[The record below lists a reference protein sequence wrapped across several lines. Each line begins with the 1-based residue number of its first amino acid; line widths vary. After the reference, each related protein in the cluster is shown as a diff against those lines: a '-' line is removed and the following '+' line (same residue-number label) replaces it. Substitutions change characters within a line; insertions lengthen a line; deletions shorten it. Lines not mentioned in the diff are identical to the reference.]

1 MRLRALALL
10 CCMASLGSALV
21 HASAPA
27 GFSVDIAASN
37 AELLNNGARISLA
50 IRARGDS
57 NAPARLHVELITPTN
72 SVLASGD
79 TVSLASPDLRRVDID
94 VTGDGITS
102 GWTPAALQKT
112 RLRYV
117 VRPAG
122 SAGPHTTGIIAL
134 SRLTSDAIALTLLTD
149 RLVRTGTTHSVHVIA
164 RSLSTSE
171 PVRGATCRVELTLDG
186 NNRTVIERTCRT
198 DSRGVGLVRFPIPVS
213 SDSDEATIEATLT
226 KGAFTDSAEIDVT
239 VTAGA
244 YSMLLSTDKSMY
256 QPGQTIHARVLV
268 VDDDDRAASGRQV
281 RLEVEDD
288 SGETVLRREITT
300 SRFGVASID
309 VPLRDDAP
317 LGPYEVTAEI
327 ESDSG
332 DSFDTMAR
340 VIVSRYDLPNF
351 TVRVA
356 SDKPF
361 YLPGDTAKVTVS
373 TEYLFGQPVPAGRVR
388 IEPYDEDSWLD
399 SDDSDEPEAQLASG
413 TCGPDGS
420 FDATIDLASAWSE
433 LGKRSWMKY
442 YDGSFVA
449 TVTDPSTNRTERRRF
464 DLRITYQP
472 IHIHVFGRRELAAGE
487 STSFYV
493 TTTLADGTAVPCD
506 VTVLEPAAPV
516 ALPGRRDEPVWRTVA
531 FVRTNRYGVA
541 RVRTSRVRADGAD
554 RWSDLDLRFDAT
566 GVNGGVGS
574 STESFDLTDDAIVTV
589 EPGRSI
595 LPVGA
600 PVEATATTTSSSQ
613 ALVVHL
619 VQNRKI
625 LETKSVA
632 LRSGEA
638 RILFPYR
645 PTLSGR
651 LSIVV
656 VDPTRRSTRWYG
668 DYQYAVADVLYPSPD
683 GLEVTVAP
691 KQPSYAPGESLSLS
705 IDVKD
710 GTGLGQTSAL
720 AIAAVD
726 AAVRERQT
734 SSSDEYLSGG
744 ISAYAPWQQDSYARI
759 GSVSMTTLR
768 RLDPTREA
776 PPDLDLVAAVLMS
789 DSETGNSMFE
799 VSSLDAVDQ
808 RAEFKATFDRLQ
820 ATVDRALYLE
830 SGASGTCASDTM
842 SLVEMLRKSGA
853 NHAELVDPWGNTLA
867 ATSIVNDSHRIL
879 RVQSAGPDAVHG
891 TSDDVTVTQYRCDYF
906 SLTGQRVES
915 AVRAWMADTGR
926 FVRDE
931 ASFAEAMRDRHIE
944 TSGLL
949 DAWGR
954 PYAARFSASG
964 SYVLLRLESAGVDG
978 RFDASEG
985 SDDFTVWRT
994 YLDFFGPRAATIEH
1008 ALADVS
1014 HLGAF
1019 PTDTSSWQAA
1029 LVAAGIDP
1037 RGIVDQ
1043 YDSEAVPAFRSGSRF
1058 AHRAAFEE
1066 RIVFGSTAKV
1076 VAATMIPVT
1085 EAYDEIVLTGPGED
1099 RRIGTADDLRLATFT
1114 RVRSAATADGKE
1126 LSTEKVKGEVF
1137 AGDRGAIAGVVTDP
1151 QGAVIAGATVR
1162 LLSSSG
1168 VELQTVLTIGDGTYA
1183 IRNLSPGRYT
1193 VKVEGSGFGARIV
1206 ESVPVYPNVTVQL
1219 DFELS
1224 VAGGGESVDVVAS
1237 SGGLIVN
1244 TENQSLATTVTVR
1257 NIESLPSPPPRPR
1270 GDLAPN
1276 GGAGPPRTTPR
1287 LRQYFPETVYW
1298 NPELVTDSRGRARI
1312 KVPLAD
1318 SITTWQ
1324 FSVLASTEDGR
1335 VAFGSAEVLA
1345 YQPFFVEHDPP
1356 RVLTEGDRIG
1366 LPVIVRNYLD
1376 SAQSVD
1382 LSISPAPWFTIE
1394 GAANRKVRVDA
1405 GASSRQ
1411 LFDVRTVASV
1421 DDGAQRVTG
1430 LGDRASDAVEKPVD
1444 VHPHGEER
1452 IATASALFAG
1462 TGTLEVRL
1470 PDDVLGA
1477 PRTTLKV
1484 YPDLFAH
1491 VVESVEG
1498 IMQRP
1503 HGCGEQTISSTYP
1516 SLLLLRHSKDDLRP
1530 ALETRA
1536 TKFLAEG
1543 YERLKSYRAAD
1554 GGIGYWIG
1562 SQSHTALTAYAL
1574 RFLLDADGVIDV
1586 DGAFVNGLRDNLLA
1600 AQRADG
1606 GWEAPHWYSS
1616 GDRLRDAMETA
1627 YVAGVLARLQGIP
1640 SHASSKV
1647 ADAVQRGLAFAA
1659 PVATGIDEP
1668 YLTASIALAAMDSG
1682 NQAMA
1687 DGAIARLVATARTE
1701 GATAYWTLE
1710 TNTPF
1715 CGWGL
1720 AGRVETTARV
1730 VRALARYAARNPTG
1744 AASPDARSLADR
1756 GTHFLLKQKDRY
1768 GVWYSSQATIS
1779 VLDALLEQ
1787 VADVDDSATGA
1798 RSATVLVDGR
1808 EVGKM
1813 ALPETKVVSEPLAV
1827 DLSAAIGAGRHTIEV
1842 AASDGSKI
1850 FAQVVARH
1858 YVPWVDAGRDAA
1870 KPNRAEKRED
1880 ALRLAVEYDRL
1891 DAAVG
1896 QPVTCTV
1903 TAERIGHR
1911 GYGMLVAEIG
1921 LPPGNDVDRSSLDR
1935 AASNSGWTVCK
1946 YDVLPDRVV
1955 VYLWPRA
1962 GGVTFSF
1969 RFTTRYGIEAMA
1981 APSWVYDYYNPES
1994 NVVLEP
2000 PRFVSVE

>member
-1 MRLRALALL
+1 
-10 CCMASLGSALV
+10 
-21 HASAPA
+21 
-27 GFSVDIAASN
+27 
-37 AELLNNGARISLA
+37 
-50 IRARGDS
+50 
-57 NAPARLHVELITPTN
+57 
-72 SVLASGD
+72 
-79 TVSLASPDLRRVDID
+79 
-94 VTGDGITS
+94 
-102 GWTPAALQKT
+102 
-112 RLRYV
+112 
-117 VRPAG
+117 
-122 SAGPHTTGIIAL
+122 
-134 SRLTSDAIALTLLTD
+134 
-149 RLVRTGTTHSVHVIA
+149 
-164 RSLSTSE
+164 
-171 PVRGATCRVELTLDG
+171 
-186 NNRTVIERTCRT
+186 
-198 DSRGVGLVRFPIPVS
+198 
-213 SDSDEATIEATLT
+213 
-226 KGAFTDSAEIDVT
+226 
-239 VTAGA
+239 
-244 YSMLLSTDKSMY
+244 
-256 QPGQTIHARVLV
+256 
-268 VDDDDRAASGRQV
+268 
-281 RLEVEDD
+281 
-288 SGETVLRREITT
+288 
-300 SRFGVASID
+300 
-309 VPLRDDAP
+309 
-317 LGPYEVTAEI
+317 
-327 ESDSG
+327 
-332 DSFDTMAR
+332 MAR
-340 VIVSRYDLPNF
+340 VVVSRYDLPNF

-361 YLPGDTAKVTVS
+361 YLPGDSAKVTVS
-373 TEYLFGQPVPAGRVR
+373 TEYLFGQPVPGGRVR
-388 IEPYDEDSWLD
+388 IEPYDEATWLD
-399 SDDSDEPEAQLASG
+399 SDDSDEPEDPLASG

-420 FDATIDLASAWSE
+420 FEAAIDLASAWSE
-433 LGKRSWMKY
+433 LGTRSWMKY

-464 DLRITYQP
+464 DLRVSYQP

-506 VTVLEPAAPV
+506 VTVLEPGAPF
-516 ALPGRRDEPVWRTVA
+516 AGPGRRDEPVWRTVA
-531 FVRTNRYGVA
+531 SVRTNRYGVA

-554 RWSDLDLRFDAT
+554 RWSDLDLRFDAI
-566 GVNGGVGS
+566 GVNGGIGS
-574 STESFDLTDDAIVTV
+574 STESFDLTEDAIVTV
-589 EPGRSI
+589 EPGRTI
-595 LPVGA
+595 LPAGA
-600 PVEATATTTSSSQ
+600 PVEASATTTSSSQ

-625 LETKSVA
+625 LETKSVSV
-632 LRSGEA
+632 RSGEA

-645 PTLSGR
+645 PALHGR

-656 VDPTRRSTRWYG
+656 IDPTRRSRRWYG
-668 DYQYAVADVLYPSPD
+668 DYQYAVADVLYPTPD
-683 GLEVTVAP
+683 GLEVSVAP
-691 KQPSYAPGESLSLS
+691 KQPTSVPGESLSLS

-726 AAVRERQT
+726 AAVLERQS

-759 GSVSMTTLR
+759 GSVSMKTLR

-776 PPDLDLVAAVLMS
+776 PPDLDLVAAVLVS

-799 VSSLDAVDQ
+799 VSSLDAVNQ
-808 RAEFKATFDRLQ
+808 RAEFKAAFDRLQ
-820 ATVDRALYLE
+820 ATVDRALARE
-830 SGASGTCASDTM
+830 AGASGTCATDTM
-842 SLVEMLRKSGA
+842 SLVEILRRSGA
-853 NHAELVDPWGNTLA
+853 NHADLLDPWGSTLA
-867 ATSIVNDSHRIL
+867 ATSTVNRL
-879 RVQSAGPDAVHG
+879 RRDLEVRSAGPDAVHG
-891 TSDDVTVTQYRCDYF
+891 TPDDVTVTKHSCDYF
-906 SLTGQRVES
+906 GLTGLRVES
-915 AVRAWMADTGR
+915 AVRAWMAETGR

-931 ASFAEAMRDRHIE
+931 ASFAEAMRDRRIDA
-944 TSGLL
+944 SDFL

-954 PYAARFSASG
+954 PYAARFSATG
-964 SYVLLRLESAGVDG
+964 SFVLLRLESAGVDG
-978 RFDASEG
+978 RFDTSED

-994 YLDFFGPRAATIEH
+994 YLDFFGPRAAAIEH
-1008 ALADVS
+1008 AVAEMS
-1014 HLGAF
+1014 HRGAF
-1019 PTDTSSWQAA
+1019 PNDSSTWKAA
-1029 LVAAGIDP
+1029 LVAGGIEP
-1037 RGIVDQ
+1037 RSLVDQ
-1043 YDSEAVPAFRSGSRF
+1043 FGSEAVPTFRSGSRF

-1066 RIVFGSTAKV
+1066 RNVYGSTSKV
-1076 VAATMIPVT
+1076 VAAILIPVT
-1085 EAYDEIVLTGPGED
+1085 ETYDEIILTGPGED
-1099 RRIGTADDLRLATFT
+1099 RRVGTADDLLLATFT

-1126 LSTEKVKGEVF
+1126 VPTETVQGEVF
-1137 AGDRGAIAGVVTDP
+1137 AGDRGAISGMVTDP

-1168 VELQTVLTIGDGTYA
+1168 VELQTVITTGNGTFT
-1183 IRNLSPGRYT
+1183 IRNLPPGRYT
-1193 VKVEGSGFGARIV
+1193 VRVEGAGFGARMV
-1206 ESVPVYPNVTVQL
+1206 DDVPVYPNVTVHL
-1219 DFELS
+1219 DLELS

-1244 TENQSLATTVTVR
+1244 TENQTLATTVTVR
-1257 NIESLPSPPPRPR
+1257 NTESLPSPPPRPR
-1270 GDLAPN
+1270 GDLAPA
-1276 GGAGPPRTTPR
+1276 GDAGPPRTTPR

-1324 FSVLASTEDGR
+1324 FSVLASTVDGR
-1335 VAFGSAEVLA
+1335 VAFGSADVLA

-1376 SAQSVD
+1376 SAQFVD
-1382 LSISPAPWFTIE
+1382 LTISPAPWFTID
-1394 GAANRKVRVDA
+1394 GPANRKVRVDA
-1405 GASSRQ
+1405 GAYSRQ
-1411 LFDVRTVASV
+1411 LFDLRTVASV

-1462 TGTLEVRL
+1462 TGTLGLQL

-1484 YPDLFAH
+1484 YPNLFAH

-1498 IMQRP
+1498 ILQRP

-1516 SLLLLRHSKDDLRP
+1516 SLLLLKHSRDDLRP
-1530 ALETRA
+1530 ELEARA

-1543 YERLKSYRAAD
+1543 CERLKSYRTAD
-1554 GGIGYWIG
+1554 GGIGYWSG

-1574 RFLLDADGVIDV
+1574 RFMLDADGVIDV
-1586 DGAFVNGLRDNLLA
+1586 DDAFVDGLRDNLLA

-1640 SHASSKV
+1640 SHASPKV

-1668 YLTASIALAAMDSG
+1668 YLTASIVLAAMDSG

-1687 DGAIARLVATARTE
+1687 DGAIARLVATARPE
-1701 GATAYWTLE
+1701 GATAYWTIG

-1715 CGWGL
+1715 CGWGV

-1730 VRALARYAARNPTG
+1730 VRALARYAARNPTA

-1768 GVWYSSQATIS
+1768 GVWYSTQATIS

-1787 VADVDDSATGA
+1787 VADVDDNAAGV
-1798 RSATVLVDGR
+1798 RSATVKVDGR
-1808 EVGKM
+1808 EFGKVT
-1813 ALPETKVVSEPLAV
+1813 LPESRVVSEPLVV
-1827 DLSAAIGAGRHTIEV
+1827 DLSAAIGAGNHTVEV
-1842 AASDGSKI
+1842 AATDGSKI

-1891 DAAVG
+1891 DAPVG

-1935 AASNSGWTVCK
+1935 AVSNSGWTVCK

-1962 GGVTFSF
+1962 GGATFSF

-1981 APSWVYDYYNPES
+1981 APSSVYDYYNPES

-2000 PRFVSVE
+2000 PRFRSVE